1 MTLDT
6 DLELFVPDGGYH
18 LLFWPLSLCLA
29 LKDTGTPYLVL
40 GTDNLLLRSTT
51 SSHFSF
57 LASQSSGPMVLG
69 EKSTTVL
76 SSSSSPLL
84 FKPMVQLQP
93 SEGEQSANVNSEPV
107 APTSSQRF
115 GGTAATTNHPFG
127 GTISTTSPV
136 FGGTASTT
144 NQVFG
149 GAASTT
155 SPLFGGTAST
165 TIQLFGGTVSTTSQV
180 FGGSASTTNQVLGGT
195 GFSIASA
202 ASFRAPSPDKETTA
216 IAPFGGGPAPPVFG
230 GGFRDRVEGEDE
242 EGALVIQKT
251 ETAAQVRACDVAEVC
266 FVCN

>member
-1 MTLDT
+1 
-6 DLELFVPDGGYH
+6 
-18 LLFWPLSLCLA
+18 
-29 LKDTGTPYLVL
+29 
-40 GTDNLLLRSTT
+40 
-51 SSHFSF
+51 
-57 LASQSSGPMVLG
+57 MVLG
-69 EKSTTVL
+69 EKSTTVP
-76 SSSSSPLL
+76 SPSSSPLL

-107 APTSSQRF
+107 APTSNQRF

-165 TIQLFGGTVSTTSQV
+165 TIQVFGGT
-180 FGGSASTTNQVLGGT
+180 ASTTNQVFGGAASTTSQLFGGT
-195 GFSIASA
+195 ASTTIQVFGGTASTTNQQFGGASANKSQPFISTASA

-230 GGFRDRVEGEDE
+230 GGFRDLVEGEDE

-251 ETAAQVRACDVAEVC
+251 ETAEQVRACDVAEVS
-266 FVCN
+266 FVCY

>member
-1 MTLDT
+1 
-6 DLELFVPDGGYH
+6 
-18 LLFWPLSLCLA
+18 
-29 LKDTGTPYLVL
+29 
-40 GTDNLLLRSTT
+40 
-51 SSHFSF
+51 
-57 LASQSSGPMVLG
+57 MVLG
-69 EKSTTVL
+69 EKSTTVPSP
-76 SSSSSPLL
+76 SSNPLL

-107 APTSSQRF
+107 APTSNQRF

-136 FGGTASTT
+136 FGG
-144 NQVFG
+144 
-149 GAASTT
+149 AASTT

-165 TIQLFGGTVSTTSQV
+165 TIQLFGGTASTTSQV
-180 FGGSASTTNQVLGGT
+180 FGGSASTTNQQFGGASANKSQPFIST
-195 GFSIASA
+195 ASA

-251 ETAAQVRACDVAEVC
+251 ETAAQVRACDVAEVS
-266 FVCN
+266 FVCY

>member
-1 MTLDT
+1 
-6 DLELFVPDGGYH
+6 
-18 LLFWPLSLCLA
+18 
-29 LKDTGTPYLVL
+29 
-40 GTDNLLLRSTT
+40 
-51 SSHFSF
+51 
-57 LASQSSGPMVLG
+57 MVLG
-69 EKSTTVL
+69 EKSTTVP
-76 SSSSSPLL
+76 SPSSSPLL

-93 SEGEQSANVNSEPV
+93 SEGEQSANVNSETV
-107 APTSSQRF
+107 APTSNQRF

-127 GTISTTSPV
+127 GTMSTTSPV

-165 TIQLFGGTVSTTSQV
+165 TIQVFGGTASTTSQV
-180 FGGSASTTNQVLGGT
+180 FGGSASTTNQQFGGASANKSQPFIST
-195 GFSIASA
+195 ASA

-230 GGFRDRVEGEDE
+230 GGFRERVEGEDE

-251 ETAAQVRACDVAEVC
+251 ETAAQVRACDVTEVS
-266 FVCN
+266 FVCY